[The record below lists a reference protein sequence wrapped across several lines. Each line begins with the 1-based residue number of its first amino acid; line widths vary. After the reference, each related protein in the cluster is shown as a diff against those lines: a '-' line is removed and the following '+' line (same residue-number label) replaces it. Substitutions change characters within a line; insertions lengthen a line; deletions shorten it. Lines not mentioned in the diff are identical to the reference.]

1 MKLDV
6 RRVGAAAGTADAV
19 AAVVAGGVRVAAL
32 LAVAEVVAEEADLA
46 ATLDVAAAAGGGGCG
61 PVGGAAREA
70 RVLAGEA
77 AGLHDLVLR
86 KGCVLHNLVSAV
98 AENGGCSGYFHP
110 DAALGLVPWL
120 PTPLCRVGSTHHHDQ
135 CGGRGHARTN

>member
-1 MKLDV
+1 M
-6 RRVGAAAGTADAV
+6 GAAAGTADAV
-19 AAVVAGGVRVAAL
+19 AAVVAGGVHVAAL
-32 LAVAEVVAEEADLA
+32 LAVAEEADLA
-46 ATLDVAAAAGGGGCG
+46 ATLDVAAGGAAAGGGCG

-120 PTPLCRVGSTHHHDQ
+120 PTPLCRVGSTHDHDQ